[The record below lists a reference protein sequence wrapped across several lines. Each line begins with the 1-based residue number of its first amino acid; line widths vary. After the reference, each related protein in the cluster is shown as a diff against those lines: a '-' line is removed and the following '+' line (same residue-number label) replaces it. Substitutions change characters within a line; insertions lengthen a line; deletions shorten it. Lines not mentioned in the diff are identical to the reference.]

1 MEVYFLGRAP
11 YQATWDLQERLRTR
25 VLQGGPE
32 ALLLCEHSPVLTLG
46 RSATDADILAGRDL
60 LQAQGIEV
68 HRSSRGGQVTYHGP
82 GQLVVYPIVRLR
94 KGVVAHV
101 EWLAGAAIELAS
113 QYGLS
118 ARFDREQVGVWLGT
132 RKLAAIGVHVS
143 RRVTIHGM
151 AISILRQ
158 ATQPFSQRWFV
169 PCGNPHGRAISLEEA
184 LTPQAEA
191 AETSADPATSPL
203 LSALSVESAAERLVP
218 VLLRRAQQDPR
229 VAVHSSVALLSR
241 SLSVE

>member
-11 YQATWDLQERLRTR
+11 YQATWDLQERLRNR
-25 VLQGGPE
+25 VLHGGPE

-101 EWLAGAAIELAS
+101 EWLAEAAIELAA

-118 ARFDREQVGVWLGT
+118 ARFDREQVGVWLDA

-151 AISILRQ
+151 AINILRQ
-158 ATQPFSQRWFV
+158 ATQPFAQRWFV

-184 LTPQAEA
+184 LGPH
-191 AETSADPATSPL
+191 AETSADPTASPL
-203 LSALSVESAAERLVP
+203 RCALSVESAAERLVP
-218 VLLRRAQQDPR
+218 VLLRRAQQAPR
-229 VAVHSSVALLSR
+229 VAERTSVALLSR